1 MPSELDH
8 CAYPKSSILMQ
19 YRRFRVGTVVQLR
32 GQSSKKRYDLPPA
45 QWRKGVANATEDEAG
60 EYKNCQKIEIIYVYL
75 KQGFQHLRAFVNS
88 SEAHKQHIDP
98 NIGNHRFV
106 ICWLLSLSGG
116 SRCAAR
122 REHSR
127 KILQRPTAL
136 VSSYPGV
143 SDTKTTRSP
152 RLRSEIRS

>member
-1 MPSELDH
+1 
-8 CAYPKSSILMQ
+8 MQ
-19 YRRFRVGTVVQLR
+19 YRRFRGGTVVQLR
-32 GQSSKKRYDLPPA
+32 GQSSKKRYDLLPA
-45 QWRKGVANATEDEAG
+45 QWRKGVANATDDEAG

-75 KQGFQHLRAFVNS
+75 MQGFQYLRAFVNS

-98 NIGNHRFV
+98 NLGPHLLLQNHRLV

-127 KILQRPTAL
+127 KICRGQTAL

-143 SDTKTTRSP
+143 SGTKTARSP